1 MSKPYHPP
9 HHEKLQALRAALPH
23 TLPVLTG
30 YAFLGLAYGILMS
43 SKGYGLIWTLLM
55 SVFVFAGSAQYVA
68 ITALTTA
75 FNPLAALLITLMVN
89 ARHLFYGIST
99 LGIYRDLGRFKP
111 YLIFGLTDETFSIVC
126 SAQPPAGIHR
136 RWFYFFVTLL
146 DHAYWVAGSVA
157 GALLGNFLKFNT
169 KGLDFV
175 LTALFVVILV
185 SQWQAQKNH
194 LPALIGLGASLFML
208 LVFGPG
214 QFIIPAMGLILV
226 LLTVLR
232 QRMPE
237 VMP

>member
-1 MSKPYHPP
+1 MSDPSPYP
-9 HHEKLQALRAALPH
+9 HHLKLQALRAALPH

-30 YAFLGLAYGILMS
+30 YAFLGLAYGILMN

-55 SVFVFAGSAQYVA
+55 SVLVFAGSAQYVA
-68 ITALTTA
+68 ITALTTT
-75 FNPLAALLITLMVN
+75 FNPVAALLITLMVN

-99 LGIYRDLGRFKP
+99 LGIYRDLGRLKP

-126 SAQPPAGIHR
+126 SAQPPAGISR

-146 DHAYWVAGSVA
+146 DHAYWVLGSVA
-157 GALLGNFLKFNT
+157 GALLGNVLKFNT

-185 SQWQAQKNH
+185 SQWQSQKNH
-194 LPALIGLGASLFML
+194 LPALIGIGASFAML

-214 QFIIPAMGLILV
+214 QFIIPAMGLIL
-226 LLTVLR
+226 LLLAVLR
-232 QRMPE
+232 QKMPE
-237 VMP
+237 VEL